1 MDGLEAGERPTNDER
16 ALLDRPGSTPS
27 RVRHASAR
35 RAFCPLCGRVQ
46 SDKLVSDVSD
56 LETALCAGRCA
67 AAWRVLTALRLS
79 ESTSEPIADRRRLEW
94 ETQQPHT
101 STLSELLLGRWR
113 AGDWA
118 VMPEDLLGQL

>member
-1 MDGLEAGERPTNDER
+1 M
-16 ALLDRPGSTPS
+16 
-27 RVRHASAR
+27 
-35 RAFCPLCGRVQ
+35 Q